1 MTIDDVKSVTDPLSK
16 VKAGLHGGGAA
27 VPLQAVHVRAKLM
40 DLAAQV
46 FFENFA
52 YCFHFVPLI
61 EILTVQR
68 RHSAVNE

>member
-1 MTIDDVKSVTDPLSK
+1 MDDVKSVTDPLSK

-46 FFENFA
+46 QVNMHILGGLWNEISIN
-52 YCFHFVPLI
+52 CFV
-61 EILTVQR
+61 
-68 RHSAVNE
+68 S